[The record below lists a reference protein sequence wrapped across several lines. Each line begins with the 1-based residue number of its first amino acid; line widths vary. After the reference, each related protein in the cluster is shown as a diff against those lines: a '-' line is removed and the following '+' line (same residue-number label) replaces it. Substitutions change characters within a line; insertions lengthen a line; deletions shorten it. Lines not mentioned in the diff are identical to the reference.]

1 MSDSPKRGG
10 ESDKRPSHR
19 SIPRGIEVLVKK
31 ASVDAA
37 FCELLLDKR
46 ALAASEIGL
55 ELSPAEIATLN
66 SVPRSQIEQIIRNT
80 KVPDEHRRV
89 FLGKIAAAM
98 LALLGFGLSSCS
110 TEDLEEHKYRRRAP
124 GGISP
129 RDHPP
134 VGGIRPAGAGPDD
147 PPGHRSPSDSKTSA
161 PEGKDFSGSDA
172 EKDRSKGSALDKE
185 SSK

>member
-1 MSDSPKRGG
+1 MSDSSKRYGN
-10 ESDKRPSHR
+10 DTRPHR
-19 SIPRGIEVLVKK
+19 GIPRGIEVLVKK
-31 ASVDAA
+31 ASVDPP
-37 FCELLLDKR
+37 FRELLLEKR

-55 ELSPAEIATLN
+55 ELSPAEIATIN
-66 SVPRSQIEQIIRNT
+66 SVPRAQIEQIIRNT
-80 KVPDEHRRV
+80 TVPDEHRRV

-98 LALLGFGLSSCS
+98 LALIGFGLSGCS

-147 PPGHRSPSDSKTSA
+147 TPGHRSPSDSKASA
-161 PEGKDFSGSDA
+161 PEGKGSSRADA
-172 EKDRSKGSALDKE
+172 EKESLKGDAADKE